1 MTGNRIPLRCANRKL
16 MKYLFPF
23 LAVVLVMFAVTQVAA
38 QVNERDRAIKHYL
51 DGNDIEA
58 ILALEAIVKQKQYAS
73 DAEVINYLGL
83 AYQNAL
89 DDKKARKMFEKA
101 VKLQPENGIYRA
113 NLAYVYLL
121 ARQLNKSQDQAEK
134 ALKLDPSNTSA
145 LYVMGTADLWEGKLD
160 NALAMAEKMLVTNS
174 AFAPGYVLKADVLL
188 AALGLRVTANSS
200 IKDNIAF
207 LKQAVEVLEAGV
219 KNSPPKANRKTLD
232 EKLEGVK
239 VFYEHFSKN
248 GSVTPAIVPPTPEP
262 GVTPVK
268 ITYKPPAR
276 YTDSARAAG
285 VQGTIR
291 IAVLLGANGK
301 VQYILK
307 LSGLGYGLD
316 EQVIRAA
323 RQIVFEPKM
332 KDGRPVS
339 TVVIMEYGFSIY

>member
-1 MTGNRIPLRCANRKL
+1 
-16 MKYLFPF
+16 
-23 LAVVLVMFAVTQVAA
+23 MFAVSQITA
-38 QVNERDRAIKHYL
+38 QVNERDRAIKYYL

-89 DDKKARKMFEKA
+89 DEKKARKMFEKA

-121 ARQLNKSQDQAEK
+121 ARQLDKSQDQAEK

-160 NALAMAEKMLVTNS
+160 NASAIAEKMLATNS

-207 LKQAVEVLEAGV
+207 LKQAVEILEAGV
-219 KNSPPKANRKTLD
+219 KNSPPKSNRKTLD
-232 EKLEGVK
+232 EKLEGIK

-248 GSVTPAIVPPTPEP
+248 GSVTPAIEPPTPEP

-268 ITYKPPAR
+268 ITYKPRAS
-276 YTDSARAAG
+276 YTDSGRSAG

-291 IAVLLGANGK
+291 LAVLLGANGK
-301 VQYILK
+301 IVHILK
-307 LSGLGYGLD
+307 LKGLGYGLD
-316 EQVIRAA
+316 EQAIGAA
-323 RQIVFEPKM
+323 RSIRFKPKTR
-332 KDGRPVS
+332 DGVPVS
-339 TVVIMEYGFSIY
+339 TVITLEYGFSIY